1 MFCTRSTA
9 NKSKLPSGKIT
20 ARRTIIAIVA
30 AAGCG
35 WGFWQSGASG
45 RARALG
51 ESALATAQ
59 MNEADEA
66 VRLSPSDAEVHAVR
80 GIVLQQAEK
89 YAEAQLEVERAVQLR
104 PRDFT
109 VWLLLGI
116 IRDENQDQEGALL
129 AFQRARALA
138 PAYSQPHWL
147 LGNLLLRMDQPDEA
161 FAELRKAAASDPDLL
176 PNVIDLAWGIYRGDV
191 DTVLAVV
198 PPQTDAAHLDLAL
211 FFARHQQTSI
221 AADQFL
227 SAHVTPASKAEPL
240 LAELLTARAFGDA
253 YRVWSRMH
261 GLPATEAIGSI
272 RDAGFESPIT
282 VSESGFGWQI
292 APDVTNVAM
301 SIDEGAHQ
309 NGSRSLRVDFHGDSN
324 PQSPLLT
331 QIILVKPLTHYH
343 LSLATLTKD
352 FVSAAD
358 PVITLTDASDPKGA
372 LLAQS
377 TPLRSDANV
386 WRDFT
391 IDFTTNAN
399 TQAITITLT
408 RQTCTNNPCP
418 AVGTVW
424 LDSVSI
430 ESR

>member
-1 MFCTRSTA
+1 M
-9 NKSKLPSGKIT
+9 
-20 ARRTIIAIVA
+20 IAIVA
-30 AAGCG
+30 GAACG
-35 WGFWQSGASG
+35 WALWQAAQSG
-45 RARALG
+45 RARTLG

-59 MNEADEA
+59 MNAADEA
-66 VRLSPSDAEVHAVR
+66 VRLSPSDAEPHAVR
-80 GIVLQQAEK
+80 GILLQQAEE

-109 VWLLLGI
+109 VWLLLGL

-129 AFQRARALA
+129 AFQQSRALA

-147 LGNLLLRMDQPDEA
+147 LGNLLLRMDQTDQA
-161 FAELRKAAASDPDLL
+161 FAELRAAASSDPELL
-176 PNVIDLAWGIYRGDV
+176 PNVIDLAWGIYGGDV
-191 DTVLAVV
+191 GAVLAVV
-198 PPQTDAAHLDLAL
+198 PPQTDAARLELAI
-211 FFARHQQTSI
+211 FFARHQQSSI

-227 SAHVTPASKAEPL
+227 AARAAPAPKAEALLGAL
-240 LAELLTARAFGDA
+240 LAARAFVDA
-253 YRVWSRMH
+253 YRVWARMH
-261 GLPATEAIGSI
+261 GLPATEAIGTI
-272 RDAGFESPIT
+272 RDEGFESPIT
-282 VSESGFGWQI
+282 VGESGFGWQI

-309 NGSRSLRVDFHGDSN
+309 SGGRSLRVDFHGNSN

-343 LSLATLTKD
+343 LGLAALTKD
-352 FVSAAD
+352 FVSAAE
-358 PVITLTDASDPKGA
+358 PVITLTDASDPKSVV
-372 LLAQS
+372 LAQS

-386 WRDFT
+386 WRDFV

-399 TQAITITLT
+399 TQAITITLA
-408 RQTCTNNPCP
+408 RQACTNNPCP

-424 LDSVSI
+424 LDSVSL